1 MLHGYSGARRGMPQ
15 AGLRI
20 WKAAADCILP
30 AAAVDAAGAEN
41 TSTSWPM
48 SRSLLRPK
56 WPAPYGQRPRAAS
69 KRQTLLAPPT
79 ARWGRGA
86 VSAPRIAEANHEQQR
101 AQGSPGLSFLRK
113 AEAEVTRG
121 TGGGNHGAA
130 GEGRS
135 CRCRRCREP
144 RR

>member
-1 MLHGYSGARRGMPQ
+1 MGTARAPDTSGSPSPEAVRS
-15 AGLRI
+15 LRS
-20 WKAAADCILP
+20 ASPSRTGAADAARTSHSLP
-30 AAAVDAAGAEN
+30 PEA
-41 TSTSWPM
+41 
-48 SRSLLRPK
+48 
-56 WPAPYGQRPRAAS
+56 RA
-69 KRQTLLAPPT
+69 R
-79 ARWGRGA
+79 
-86 VSAPRIAEANHEQQR
+86 ANQKLQR
-101 AQGSPGLSFLRK
+101 AHGHAGFSFLRK